1 LGVGMS
7 ENMDVVFKESHLVER
22 HDGFILDDIYRREII
37 EILEKHKYSFE
48 KIKDIFESN
57 VYESLLKMDLN
68 IVFRKIK
75 NEYNISLI
83 DIVTFLFD
91 FAKIKTIIDF
101 FDEESFWILKTEVAK
116 RNNIKLKK
124 TDLISIIG

>member
-1 LGVGMS
+1 MS